1 MQAEK
6 QTLIDELVDRIQS
19 SPFLL
24 VTDYTG
30 LTVSQF
36 GVLRGRL
43 RESGARYHVAKN
55 TYLKRVAS
63 NSEFPEYLSGAFSG
77 QTAIVTG
84 QADVCAA
91 AKVLKTFE
99 KEFQRPKIR
108 AGLLDG
114 RFLAGTEVLAL
125 AELPP
130 REVLLAQ
137 LLGLI
142 QAPATG
148 LVRLLNEPGS
158 RLARLL
164 QAHVDKNS

>member
-6 QTLIDELVDRIQS
+6 QILIDELVERIHS

-30 LTVSQF
+30 LTVTQF

-55 TYLKRVAS
+55 TYLKRVARG
-63 NSEFPEYLSGAFSG
+63 SELPADLAGAFSG

-84 QADVCAA
+84 RSDVCAA
-91 AKVLKTFE
+91 AKVLKAFE

-114 RFLAGTEVLAL
+114 RFLADTDVFAL
-125 AELPP
+125 ADLPP
-130 REVLLAQ
+130 RDVLLAQ
-137 LLGLI
+137 ILGLI

-158 RLARLL
+158 LLARVL